1 VSVNF
6 YLSMWTISSSQ
17 LLGDVC
23 SSKSLLVEIEKEKNA
38 RTPHRHTSTP
48 AHAMHCTQAMHT
60 PMHRHTLHTGLT
72 QAHTPC
78 THPCTGT
85 HCTHAV
91 HRHTRTRTALHTH
104 THSTHAPMHSTHAH
118 RKKLRVKE
126 GNPFKLS
133 FYEAGVAI
141 SVRHISSAPKESPT
155 PQWSCKLV
163 EQQLQSWFGGVGALP
178 NTPLLLT
185 RAMLCSFSHTTPGPN
200 Q

>member
-6 YLSMWTISSSQ
+6 YLSMWTISSPQ

-23 SSKSLLVEIEKEKNA
+23 SSKSLLVEIEKEKMHA
-38 RTPHRHTSTP
+38 HHTGTP
-48 AHAMHCTQAMHT
+48 AHTHMPCT
-60 PMHRHTLHTGLT
+60 
-72 QAHTPC
+72 AHTPC

-85 HCTHAV
+85 HCTHAI
-91 HRHTRTRTALHTH
+91 HRHTRHAHIHAQAHTAHTPYTGTHAHARHCTRTRTALTHQCTARTH
-104 THSTHAPMHSTHAH
+104 TG
-118 RKKLRVKE
+118 KKLRVKE

-185 RAMLCSFSHTTPGPN
+185 CAMLCSFSHTTPGLN